1 LPNGAFL
8 EWISEL
14 NDRKYNYDLCYAGGF
29 LPVLNDI
36 VTLIKDLQKELDD
49 KISMIWVG
57 VNREQKIKMEK
68 IIKTAGMENNI
79 KIIEPVPHSQLK
91 YYISQSKI
99 GLNLKTI
106 GFGGKEFDYAACGL
120 PCIRLIREGREGDN
134 YPWMIKVSNFNEMK
148 QAVKRLLRDQN
159 YYKDLSLK
167 AIEDIKN
174 FYNLNKL
181 SKILVEEIFDK

>member
-1 LPNGAFL
+1 L

-14 NDRKYNYDLCYAGGF
+14 NDRKYNYDLCYAEGF
-29 LPVLNDI
+29 LPILNNI
-36 VTLIKDLQKELDD
+36 ITLIKDLQKELDY

-106 GFGGKEFDYAACGL
+106 GLEA
-120 PCIRLIREGREGDN
+120 R
-134 YPWMIKVSNFNEMK
+134 
-148 QAVKRLLRDQN
+148 
-159 YYKDLSLK
+159 
-167 AIEDIKN
+167 
-174 FYNLNKL
+174 NLTMQHVDC
-181 SKILVEEIFDK
+181 LV